1 MAAEGSPKRWV
12 VTTSASHRDTGPEGS
27 AAPAPIPPEGARI
40 AAMEEELRAL
50 RAENHQLHRI
60 LDSAVDYAIVT
71 MDLRGRISSW
81 NAGAR
86 KVLGYVEAEILGRS
100 GEIFFAPEDRAE
112 GVFVAELSLAL
123 DRGRAVNERWHL
135 RRDGSRFWASGLMLP
150 LMDED
155 GQPHGFLNILRDGSE
170 MRAEA
175 ERQALIQAELAHRV
189 RNTLSLAHVIA
200 VQTLRHTDGPEAFQA
215 EYASRLQALGRS
227 HEMLAQGGWDG
238 APLRKVI
245 EHALT
250 PHRHG
255 PGRVSIEGLPVR
267 LASAAVVKLSLA
279 FHELTT
285 NAAKYGSLSV
295 PEGTVEVTWALL
307 RPDGGRR
314 MLEIVW
320 RERGGPAVRPPERRG
335 FGSRLLEQSLQ
346 HEFGC
351 TVTLAYEPEGL
362 ECRIGLP
369 PAANVLGF

>member
-1 MAAEGSPKRWV
+1 M
-12 VTTSASHRDTGPEGS
+12 TTSISHHDIRAEGS
-27 AAPAPIPPEGARI
+27 AAIPITAEAARI
-40 AAMEEELRAL
+40 AALEEELRSL
-50 RAENHQLHRI
+50 RAENDHFHQI
-60 LDSAVDYAIVT
+60 LDSAAEYAIVT
-71 MDLRGRISSW
+71 MDLEGRISSW

-86 KVLGYVEAEILGRS
+86 KVLGYAAAEILGRS

-112 GVFVAELSLAL
+112 GAFVTELCRAL

-155 GQPHGFLNILRDGSE
+155 GQPQGFLNILRDGSE

-227 HEMLAQGGWDG
+227 HEMLAHGGWDG
-238 APLRKVI
+238 APLRKLV

-255 PGRVSIEGLPVR
+255 PGRVAIEGLPVR

-295 PEGTVEVTWALL
+295 PEGAVEVTWSLL
-307 RPDGGRR
+307 RPQNGRK

-320 RERGGPAVRPPERRG
+320 RERGGPPVKPPERRG
-335 FGSRLLEQSLQ
+335 FGTRLLEQSLR

-351 TVTLAYEPEGL
+351 TVTLAFEPEGL
-362 ECRIGLP
+362 ECRICLP
-369 PAANVLGF
+369 LTANVLGF